1 MIELREHLDDLVAG
15 VPGHIVRDDLAARAW
30 TRGRRRRW
38 GRRAAVLAAMLGVL
52 LLSVPVFVGNA
63 VLVPAGI
70 LDGDNVKSV
79 TGYPQRI
86 EHQWWTPGLPQ
97 RPGPLAAL
105 LNRDS
110 DTLTWYAVSPHGDQW
125 RLPQSL
131 PFDIYPALSPDGRY
145 LGFYEDPAHRMV
157 DNAAHGHYF
166 LRDLATGHDTVFNG
180 PQVDD
185 QSPAFWAPDGRR
197 MASMAMPEPDDTD
210 GKAVILGVDGTAK
223 RIPAHGALAGWLDD
237 DHLVWLAQF
246 QVFHNA
252 PGGLVIV
259 VTDLDGTTRSI
270 VGLGYPAN
278 GQPLS
283 QHSAIV
289 SHGRLLYRADSGRT
303 QQTFRLDDGA
313 RVGRLVPDD
322 TVATC
327 PLTIADSGPLVTDRP
342 QSVAALRSDAGPVI
356 VVDPAAHVYCIF
368 LVSGALAGEPHGGV
382 FGLAQTPWTWWWREI
397 LAGLIL
403 AAVLVVLLLMI
414 RRRNLR
420 PGIPRDPSPGPDHG
434 HHPKAAPPEGP

>member
-1 MIELREHLDDLVAG
+1 MIDLREHLDDLVAG

-30 TRGRRRRW
+30 THGRRRRW

-70 LDGDNVKSV
+70 PDGDNVKGV
-79 TGYPQRI
+79 DGYPRRI
-86 EHQWWTPGLPQ
+86 AHQWWTPSLPQ
-97 RPGPLAAL
+97 RPGPLAGL

-110 DTLTWYAVSPHGDQW
+110 DSLTWYAVSPHGDQW

-131 PFDIYPALSPDGRY
+131 PFDIYPTLSPDGRY

-197 MASMAMPEPDDTD
+197 MASMAMSEPDET
-210 GKAVILGVDGTAK
+210 GGRAVILGVDGAAK
-223 RIPAHGALAGWLDD
+223 KIPATAGVLAGWLDD
-237 DHLVWLAQF
+237 DHLVWLGRF
-246 QVFHNA
+246 SVA
-252 PGGLVIV
+252 PGGVFAV
-259 VTDLDGTTRSI
+259 VTDLDGSVQSLVELR
-270 VGLGYPAN
+270 LAN
-278 GQPLS
+278 QVNDQFLN

-289 SHGRLLYRADSGRT
+289 SHGRLLYRADRGRA
-303 QQTFRLDDGA
+303 QTFRLDDGTQ
-313 RVGRLVPDD
+313 VGRLVPDD
-322 TVATC
+322 IVETC
-327 PLTIADSGPLVTDRP
+327 PLTIADSGPLLTVRS
-342 QSVAALRSDAGPVI
+342 QSVVALYSDAGPVA
-356 VVDPAAHVYCIF
+356 VVDPAAHVYCVF
-368 LVSGALAGEPHGGV
+368 LVSGALGGEPHSGV
-382 FGLAQTPWTWWWREI
+382 FGLAQAPWTWWWREI

-403 AAVLVVLLLMI
+403 TAALVVLLLVI

-420 PGIPRDPSPGPDHG
+420 RGIPRDPSPGPDHG
-434 HHPKAAPPEGP
+434 YHQKAAPPEGP